1 MMAVGDQSFGV
12 VSRDFVVKSFRQN
25 MNDIFELT
33 KRPNSDLFFKKN
45 DANDPRLSEIVSIE
59 KEVYENAQIVIIGC
73 PQDEG
78 VRRNGGRTGAALAPD
93 EIRRQFYKLTTF
105 GINTKIS
112 DLGNTIIGNTL
123 EETHDTHCSV
133 VKQLLQD
140 GKIVISLGGGN
151 DLSYPDGKAMA
162 ETFGTENWLG
172 FNIDAH
178 FDVRADEPR
187 NSGTPYR
194 QLLEENLLKPEN
206 FAEMAYQPQAA
217 SPVYFAYL
225 RQQGVMTKSL
235 EEIQNSKPAIQNSFE
250 FFIESHKPVSNIFC
264 GFDLDA
270 VRAADAPGVSAPSPI
285 GLTAAEFVALAEFA
299 GSRKETR
306 LIEFTEVNPNFDID
320 NRTARLVAIAMH
332 RFCSASEKKK

>member
-1 MMAVGDQSFGV
+1 MT
-12 VSRDFVVKSFRQN
+12 
-25 MNDIFELT
+25 DIFDLT
-33 KRPNSDLFFKKN
+33 KRPDPELFFKKN
-45 DANDPRLSEIVSIE
+45 DANDPRLGEAVSVE
-59 KEVYENAQIVIIGC
+59 PVDYENAQMVIIGC

-78 VRRNGGRTGAALAPD
+78 VRRNGGRIGAASAPD

-105 GINTKIS
+105 GINAKIF
-112 DLGNTIIGNTL
+112 DLGDTIIGHTL
-123 EETHDTHCSV
+123 EETHDTHCSA
-133 VKQLLQD
+133 VKQLLQE

-151 DLSYPDGKAMA
+151 DVSYPDGKAMA
-162 ETFGTENWLG
+162 ETFQPENWLG

-194 QLLEENLLKPEN
+194 QLLVENLLKPEN

-217 SPVYFAYL
+217 SPVYFEYL
-225 RQQGVMTKSL
+225 RQQGVMMRSV
-235 EEIQNSKPAIQNSFE
+235 EEIQNSKPGIQNSFE
-250 FFIESHKPVSNIFC
+250 FFIESHKPVSNIFW

-285 GLTAAEFVALAEFA
+285 GLTAAEFVALAAFA
-299 GSRKETR
+299 GNRKETR
-306 LIEFTEVNPNFDID
+306 LIEFTEANPNFDID

-332 RFCSASEKKK
+332 RFCSASEKKI